1 MGEERSNGI
10 PALEKTV
17 LIRTRFGAPGQ
28 ARIADLEAQLALHK
42 LAVRT
47 FQLANRPCRPRIR
60 IGKSLSGGNVA
71 PRAQEPEPQAY
82 QEDKSV
88 RWNMERG
95 LVVPEPAAGGAAA

>member
-1 MGEERSNGI
+1 MKDGPE
-10 PALEKTV
+10 
-17 LIRTRFGAPGQ
+17 TRFGAPGQ
-28 ARIADLEAQLALHK
+28 ARVADLEAQLALHK